1 MHVVSKDYPLWAD
14 PTDELLRLKCKSK
27 LLHLHLKRNDQSL
40 ILMVG
45 SFNEKKTGYQQ
56 KILRQPKNINLIPK
70 QNMT

>member
-1 MHVVSKDYPLWAD
+1 MHVVSKDCPLWAD

-45 SFNEKKTGYQQ
+45 SFNEKKQDINKKSYANQ
-56 KILRQPKNINLIPK
+56 K
-70 QNMT
+70 T